1 VIAFIGMTTGIGSL
15 GFAMGGWS
23 IDRLWFYLLGAAMSL
38 ILGVQLSVFWVVMR
52 VLEELSERPTQI
64 AADLQG
70 KACQW

>member
-1 VIAFIGMTTGIGSL
+1 
-15 GFAMGGWS
+15 
-23 IDRLWFYLLGAAMSL
+23 
-38 ILGVQLSVFWVVMR
+38 VQLTVFWVVMR